1 MEHGSVQSSSA
12 PQEESAA
19 GSQSLML
26 PEQLAGQGPVRL
38 KQYLTECE
46 QGIREPANLD
56 LILDVSEYR
65 ATSENSM
72 EWAEIAI
79 RAANLATQGN
89 PPRRHSYLYRAML
102 LRTVFIARVGSRPG
116 HSILDP
122 ATVTVWF
129 LSELR
134 FGPEEARRRS
144 ERWKDPGFQ
153 QDFAAELERQN
164 RAAERRAAGI
174 SDHDA
179 HTNGTGPHETSDVQT
194 PDGETPYI
202 KDSLNELLE
211 LQLIRYRLQLLRRL
225 AECGELPSDPA
236 LNEWLQTARHLP

>member
-12 PQEESAA
+12 PQEESSA
-19 GSQSLML
+19 GSRSLML

-129 LSELR
+129 L
-134 FGPEEARRRS
+134 
-144 ERWKDPGFQ
+144 
-153 QDFAAELERQN
+153 
-164 RAAERRAAGI
+164 
-174 SDHDA
+174 
-179 HTNGTGPHETSDVQT
+179 
-194 PDGETPYI
+194 
-202 KDSLNELLE
+202 
-211 LQLIRYRLQLLRRL
+211 
-225 AECGELPSDPA
+225 
-236 LNEWLQTARHLP
+236 